1 MRYKKN
7 SFYVEHIVYVVT
19 SDYKCFFLVQNSMVI
34 TTSRI
39 IEEPYY
45 TNSSEMTEEI
55 MYNNMKS
62 KTDEGG
68 ANLTYN
74 NEAKIS
80 TISF

>member
-1 MRYKKN
+1 
-7 SFYVEHIVYVVT
+7 
-19 SDYKCFFLVQNSMVI
+19 
-34 TTSRI
+34 
-39 IEEPYY
+39 
-45 TNSSEMTEEI
+45 
-55 MYNNMKS
+55 MYNNNMKS

>member
-1 MRYKKN
+1 
-7 SFYVEHIVYVVT
+7 VDWT
-19 SDYKCFFLVQNSMVI
+19 SRLDGELVI

-55 MYNNMKS
+55 MYNNMKR

-74 NEAKIS
+74 NEANIS